1 MLLQTLFSPLVLVW
15 FEGPSLIH
23 SDSHFLYTD
32 SWSHIL
38 KPDSEMTVKEPRFC
52 FRLLVL
58 GAMVGLPFTTTI
70 SQKKKIAGSNPRRG
84 FYLLILV
91 CFFSVQHSYVT
102 LVVLVSAR

>member
-58 GAMVGLPFTTTI
+58 GAMVILPFTTTI
-70 SQKKKIAGSNPRRG
+70 SPKKENSRQYFPSEFLPTNLSMFLMFK
-84 FYLLILV
+84 
-91 CFFSVQHSYVT
+91 
-102 LVVLVSAR
+102 